1 MEDPEKRIER
11 LTYNMKLIQGAR
23 TIEEMAN
30 ILQCSAP
37 TYRRRLRHP
46 EELTIE
52 EIWRLCEY
60 TGVKVI
66 DFIGGTLKIWGVLV

>member
-1 MEDPEKRIER
+1 
-11 LTYNMKLIQGAR
+11 
-23 TIEEMAN
+23 MAN